1 MRKLLLSTAVTAT
14 LASVSFAGQAAESAT
29 LAVTGTITPAA
40 CDVSLST
47 TTLEF
52 GNIPM
57 STLTE
62 NTNGIVGPEAILNVD
77 CNAATATAIQNTDN
91 RAASAMTLAEM
102 SEQMKMTPEDE
113 EAGAYGLG
121 TDSAQNKV
129 GVLAIGIKSATADGT
144 ANSNLL
150 TSTDKASWTV
160 ASAPFGLKNNSYFA
174 LAANANATAPAA
186 HTKSTYT
193 ISSGILLKKASFYP
207 TGESVPIDGN
217 VTFSVV
223 YL

>member
-47 TTLEF
+47 TALEF

-62 NTNGIVGPEAILNVD
+62 NVNNIQSPDAILNVD

-91 RAASAMTLAEM
+91 RAASAMTLAEI
-102 SEQMKMTPEDE
+102 SEQMKINLAE
-113 EAGAYGLG
+113 ENGVFGLG
-121 TDSAQNKV
+121 TDSAQSKV
-129 GVLAIGIKSATADGT
+129 GAMAIGITSATADGT

-160 ASAPFGLKNNSYFA
+160 ASAPLALKNNSYFA
-174 LAANANATAPAA
+174 LATNANATAPAA

-193 ISSGILLKKASFYP
+193 ISASILLKKASFYP